1 MIKEHDRIV
10 LTRDLPD
17 EGLADGDVGTV
28 VHVYS
33 DGSAYEVEF
42 MSLSGETIAVATVG
56 ADAVRAVAPS
66 DITHARVRALA

>member
-28 VHVYS
+28 VHVYA

-42 MSLSGETIAVATVG
+42 MSLSGESIAVAT
-56 ADAVRAVAPS
+56 AEAVAMRAVAPS